1 MKKSILLLTLVLVL
15 GFTLLSQSPPAEVL
29 GVWKYQLETQEGMS
43 IVTPTHFIWV
53 ITAKNRSDFQAEN
66 PSIAEKV
73 KAYDAMNVAAG
84 TVTYLGNKKIKFTYT
99 HHSTPQL
106 VGTSF
111 EWTYEKEGDLLQ
123 FWIIQDDG
131 SKGPQMQSKRLS
143 DWGVSED
150 CSEFNGVWAYEE
162 WNGLYIQCRNYGLW
176 LINSQPIDKVTTD
189 EEKVTAFDRIGG
201 SAAISDCLGAGRGV
215 WNVIHDSDI
224 RYEKVAIGLVT
235 EALSTDRLKCYRL
248 KANGQAS
255 DVTWRLK
262 RFN

>member
-1 MKKSILLLTLVLVL
+1 MKKSILLLTLVLVS

-29 GVWKYQLETQEGMS
+29 GVWKYQLENQERMS

-53 ITAKNRSDFQAEN
+53 ITAKNRSDLQEEN
-66 PSIAEKV
+66 PSLAEKI

-84 TVTYLGNKKIKFTYT
+84 TVTYLDNKKIKFTYT
-99 HHSTPQL
+99 HHSIPQF

-111 EWTYEKEGDLLQ
+111 EWTYEKEGDFLQ

-131 SKGPQMQSKRLS
+131 SKGPQMQSKKLS
-143 DWGVSED
+143 DWEVSED
-150 CSEFNGVWAYEE
+150 CSEFNGVWTYEE

-176 LINSQPIDKVTTD
+176 LINSQPMDKVTTD
-189 EEKVTAFDRIGG
+189 EEKATAFDRIGG
-201 SAAISDCLGAGRGV
+201 SAAISDCLGAHRGV
-215 WNVIHDSDI
+215 WIVIHDSDI

-235 EALSTDRLKCYRL
+235 EVLSPDRLKCYRL

-255 DVTWRLK
+255 DVIWHLK